1 MNKQNKF
8 IVVLIAVLFS
18 LSGMG
23 LAQNVDASIT
33 TSHAGHGGLNN
44 FDPGAVANNRQESQ
58 VARNINNLIL
68 QKTGAKDTTDN
79 SGSTVNQNLSN
90 IVTVTNRLA
99 GYDTWNL
106 SNHLNSASPQATGV
120 EVYYFGPDPAAKAK
134 AEQVSAAIANSL
146 GLPNRG
152 AKDGSGLYVIRN
164 TTGKMLLIEWGFI
177 SNSNDVKSIE
187 TTNSEK
193 AVNAMLGCFG
203 YNFDNKPIAPPT
215 PPVQQTYPLGSIVVP
230 LNSHMSFYVV
240 DKGSLGYVIAT
251 GQRWEDSS
259 NFTTDKNNVRVG
271 SVVQSKNSK
280 FSYYVANVRNYSDS
294 RTEYLVA
301 TQIRDIAFD
310 AVK

>member
-1 MNKQNKF
+1 
-8 IVVLIAVLFS
+8 
-18 LSGMG
+18 
-23 LAQNVDASIT
+23 
-33 TSHAGHGGLNN
+33 
-44 FDPGAVANNRQESQ
+44 
-58 VARNINNLIL
+58 
-68 QKTGAKDTTDN
+68 
-79 SGSTVNQNLSN
+79 
-90 IVTVTNRLA
+90 
-99 GYDTWNL
+99 
-106 SNHLNSASPQATGV
+106 
-120 EVYYFGPDPAAKAK
+120 
-134 AEQVSAAIANSL
+134 
-146 GLPNRG
+146 
-152 AKDGSGLYVIRN
+152 
-164 TTGKMLLIEWGFI
+164 MLLIEWGFI

-187 TTNSEK
+187 TNSEK

-203 YNFDNKPIAPPT
+203 YNFDNKPITPPT

-240 DKGSLGYVIAT
+240 DKGGLGYVIAT